1 MFLVKKISVVI
12 VVLICFLA
20 CSQES
25 FIKLQKKAQEQEND
39 GSKRPSY
46 VDSDYEVFSETIF
59 LQNMVYQPIEERNA
73 FFQLTKDGDD
83 SFNPETSVIL
93 LNEPSDNNEKNPPL
107 YQNDPNNN
115 ANNEKNPPLYQ
126 NDPNNNANNE
136 KNPPLYQND
145 PNNNANNEKSPFL
158 YKPKRKAKNPKL
170 IEYSQQDFYPLKNGD
185 IMMSK
190 EGDQWLIEIKS
201 KALKRFLKDQ
211 NDKDRQI
218 QTFTFN
224 DTKTQIAQFK
234 GKISSYVYTT
244 NDSDLSLR
252 PFYESFLLEKKSD
265 DLYMVDKALDAI
277 EVSKC
282 QMVLKKHSTD
292 KLDSQHKAISIDLDF
307 KKERFKSDTE
317 LFLECQS

>member
-1 MFLVKKISVVI
+1 MFLVKKIGVVV
-12 VVLICFLA
+12 VVLIGFLA
-20 CSQES
+20 CSQER
-25 FIKLQKKAQEQEND
+25 FIQLQKKAQEQEND

-59 LQNMVYQPIEERNA
+59 LKNMVYQPIKERDA
-73 FFQLTKDGDD
+73 FAQPTKDEGD

-93 LNEPSDNNEKNPPL
+93 LDEPSDNDTKNPPL
-107 YQNDPNNN
+107 NQNESNNN
-115 ANNEKNPPLYQ
+115 TANNDTKNL
-126 NDPNNNANNE
+126 
-136 KNPPLYQND
+136 
-145 PNNNANNEKSPFL
+145 FL
-158 YKPKRKAKNPKL
+158 YKPKRKTKDPKL
-170 IEYSQQDFYPLKNGD
+170 IEYSQQNFYPLKDGD
-185 IMMSK
+185 IVMSK
-190 EGDQWLIEIKS
+190 EGDRWLIEIKS

-244 NDSDLSLR
+244 NNSDLSLR

-265 DLYMVDKALDAI
+265 DFYMIGAIGDKALDAI
-277 EVSKC
+277 EIHKC

-317 LFLECQS
+317 LFLECQN

>member
-12 VVLICFLA
+12 MILICFLA
-20 CSQES
+20 CSQER

-59 LQNMVYQPIEERNA
+59 LQNMVYQPIEERNV

-83 SFNPETSVIL
+83 SFNPETPLIL

-107 YQNDPNNN
+107 NQNESNTNT
-115 ANNEKNPPLYQ
+115 ANNDTKN
-126 NDPNNNANNE
+126 
-136 KNPPLYQND
+136 
-145 PNNNANNEKSPFL
+145 PFL

-170 IEYSQQDFYPLKNGD
+170 IEYSQQDFYPLKDGD
-185 IMMSK
+185 IVMSK
-190 EGDQWLIEIKS
+190 EGDQWLVEIKS

-277 EVSKC
+277 EISKC

-317 LFLECQS
+317 LFLECLKES

>member
-1 MFLVKKISVVI
+1 MFLVKKIGVVI
-12 VVLICFLA
+12 VVLMCFLA
-20 CSQES
+20 CSQER
-25 FIKLQKKAQEQEND
+25 FIQLQKKAQEQEND

-59 LQNMVYQPIEERNA
+59 LQNMVYQPTEERDSFA
-73 FFQLTKDGDD
+73 QLTKNEDD

-93 LNEPSDNNEKNPPL
+93 LNEPSGNDTKNPPL
-107 YQNDPNNN
+107 YQNESNNN
-115 ANNEKNPPLYQ
+115 TANNDTKN
-126 NDPNNNANNE
+126 
-136 KNPPLYQND
+136 
-145 PNNNANNEKSPFL
+145 PFL
-158 YKPKRKAKNPKL
+158 YKPKRKTKDPKL
-170 IEYSQQDFYPLKNGD
+170 IEYSQQNFYPLKDGD
-185 IMMSK
+185 IIVSK

-244 NDSDLSLR
+244 NNSGLSLR
-252 PFYESFLLEKKSD
+252 PFYESFPLEKKSD
-265 DLYMVDKALDAI
+265 NLYTIGDKALDAI
-277 EVSKC
+277 EISKC

-307 KKERFKSDTE
+307 KKERFKSDIE
-317 LFLECQS
+317 LFLECQN

>member
-1 MFLVKKISVVI
+1 MFLVKKIGVVI
-12 VVLICFLA
+12 VVLIGFLA
-20 CSQES
+20 CSQER
-25 FIKLQKKAQEQEND
+25 FIQLQKKAQEQEND

-59 LQNMVYQPIEERNA
+59 LQNMVYQPTEERDSFA
-73 FFQLTKDGDD
+73 QLTKDEND

-93 LNEPSDNNEKNPPL
+93 LNEPSDSDTKNPPL
-107 YQNDPNNN
+107 NQNESNTNT
-115 ANNEKNPPLYQ
+115 ANNDTKN
-126 NDPNNNANNE
+126 
-136 KNPPLYQND
+136 
-145 PNNNANNEKSPFL
+145 PFL
-158 YKPKRKAKNPKL
+158 YKPKRKTKDPKL
-170 IEYSQQDFYPLKNGD
+170 IEYSQQNFYPLKDGD

-244 NDSDLSLR
+244 NNSDLSLR

-265 DLYMVDKALDAI
+265 DFYTIGDKALDAI
-277 EVSKC
+277 EISKC

-307 KKERFKSDTE
+307 KKERFKSNTE

>member
-12 VVLICFLA
+12 MILICFLA
-20 CSQES
+20 CSQER

-39 GSKRPSY
+39 GSQRPSY

-73 FFQLTKDGDD
+73 FFQLTKDEDN

-107 YQNDPNNN
+107 YQNESNNN
-115 ANNEKNPPLYQ
+115 TANDDTKN
-126 NDPNNNANNE
+126 
-136 KNPPLYQND
+136 
-145 PNNNANNEKSPFL
+145 PFL

-170 IEYSQQDFYPLKNGD
+170 IEYSQQNFYPLKNGD

-190 EGDQWLIEIKS
+190 EGDQWLVEIKS

-265 DLYMVDKALDAI
+265 DLYTIENKALDTI
-277 EVSKC
+277 EISKC

-307 KKERFKSDTE
+307 KKEHFKSDTE

>member
-1 MFLVKKISVVI
+1 MILV
-12 VVLICFLA
+12 CFLA

-25 FIKLQKKAQEQEND
+25 FIKMQKKAQEQEND

-73 FFQLTKDGDD
+73 FFQLTKDEDN

-93 LNEPSDNNEKNPPL
+93 LNEPSDNNEKNPPS
-107 YQNDPNNN
+107 YPNDPNNN
-115 ANNEKNPPLYQ
+115 
-126 NDPNNNANNE
+126 DNNANNSQ
-136 KNPPLYQND
+136 KN
-145 PNNNANNEKSPFL
+145 PFL
-158 YKPKRKAKNPKL
+158 YKPKRKTKNPKL

-185 IMMSK
+185 ITMSK
-190 EGDQWLIEIKS
+190 EGDQWLIEIQS

-244 NDSDLSLR
+244 NDSGLSLR

-265 DLYMVDKALDAI
+265 NVYTIENKALDTMEI
-277 EVSKC
+277 SKC

-317 LFLECQS
+317 LFLECLKES

>member
-1 MFLVKKISVVI
+1 MFLVKKIGVVI
-12 VVLICFLA
+12 MILICFLA
-20 CSQES
+20 CSQER

-39 GSKRPSY
+39 GSQRPSY

-73 FFQLTKDGDD
+73 FFQLTKDEDN

-93 LNEPSDNNEKNPPL
+93 LNEPSDNDTKNPPL
-107 YQNDPNNN
+107 YQNEFHNNN
-115 ANNEKNPPLYQ
+115 TANNDTKN
-126 NDPNNNANNE
+126 
-136 KNPPLYQND
+136 
-145 PNNNANNEKSPFL
+145 PFL
-158 YKPKRKAKNPKL
+158 YKPKRKTKNPKL

-185 IMMSK
+185 IIMSK

-265 DLYMVDKALDAI
+265 NVYTIENKALDTMEI
-277 EVSKC
+277 SKC

>member
-1 MFLVKKISVVI
+1 MFLVKKIGVVI
-12 VVLICFLA
+12 VVLIGFLA
-20 CSQES
+20 CSQER
-25 FIKLQKKAQEQEND
+25 FIQLQKKAQEQEND

-59 LQNMVYQPIEERNA
+59 LQNMVHHPIKERDAFVQP
-73 FFQLTKDGDD
+73 TKDGDD

-93 LNEPSDNNEKNPPL
+93 LDEPSDNDTKNPPL
-107 YQNDPNNN
+107 NQNESNNN
-115 ANNEKNPPLYQ
+115 TASNDTKN
-126 NDPNNNANNE
+126 
-136 KNPPLYQND
+136 
-145 PNNNANNEKSPFL
+145 SFL
-158 YKPKRKAKNPKL
+158 YKPKRKTKDPKF
-170 IEYSQQDFYPLKNGD
+170 IEYSQQNFYPLKDGD

-190 EGDQWLIEIKS
+190 EGDQWLIKIKS

-211 NDKDRQI
+211 NNKDRQI

-244 NDSDLSLR
+244 NNSNLSLR

-265 DLYMVDKALDAI
+265 DLYMIGAIGDKALDAI
-277 EVSKC
+277 EIQKC

>member
-1 MFLVKKISVVI
+1 MFLVKKIGVVV
-12 VVLICFLA
+12 VVLIGFLA
-20 CSQES
+20 CSQER
-25 FIKLQKKAQEQEND
+25 FIQLQKKAQEQEND

-59 LQNMVYQPIEERNA
+59 LQNMVHQPIKERDA
-73 FFQLTKDGDD
+73 FAQLTKDEDD

-93 LNEPSDNNEKNPPL
+93 LNEPSDNDTKNPPL
-107 YQNDPNNN
+107 NQNESSNN
-115 ANNEKNPPLYQ
+115 A
-126 NDPNNNANNE
+126 ANNDT
-136 KNPPLYQND
+136 KN
-145 PNNNANNEKSPFL
+145 PFL
-158 YKPKRKAKNPKL
+158 YKPKRKTKNPKL
-170 IEYSQQDFYPLKNGD
+170 IEYSQQNFYPLKNGD

-190 EGDQWLIEIKS
+190 EGDQWLVEIKS

-265 DLYMVDKALDAI
+265 DLYTIGDKALDTI

-307 KKERFKSDTE
+307 KKEHFKSDTE
-317 LFLECQS
+317 LFLECLKES

>member
-1 MFLVKKISVVI
+1 MFLVKKIGVVI
-12 VVLICFLA
+12 MILVCFLA

-25 FIKLQKKAQEQEND
+25 FIKMQKKALEQEND

-73 FFQLTKDGDD
+73 FFQLTKDEDN
-83 SFNPETSVIL
+83 SFSPENSVIL
-93 LNEPSDNNEKNPPL
+93 LNEPSDNSEKNPPS
-107 YQNDPNNN
+107 YPNDPNNN
-115 ANNEKNPPLYQ
+115 
-126 NDPNNNANNE
+126 DNNANNSQ
-136 KNPPLYQND
+136 KN
-145 PNNNANNEKSPFL
+145 PFL
-158 YKPKRKAKNPKL
+158 YKPKRKTKNPKL

-185 IMMSK
+185 IIMSK
-190 EGDQWLIEIKS
+190 EGDQWLIEIQS

-265 DLYMVDKALDAI
+265 SVYTIENKALDTMEI
-277 EVSKC
+277 SKC

>member
-1 MFLVKKISVVI
+1 MFLVKKIGVVI
-12 VVLICFLA
+12 MILICFLA
-20 CSQES
+20 CSQER

-59 LQNMVYQPIEERNA
+59 LKNMVYQPMEERNA
-73 FFQLTKDGDD
+73 FFQLTKDEND

-93 LNEPSDNNEKNPPL
+93 LNEPSDNDTKNPPL
-107 YQNDPNNN
+107 YQNESNTNT
-115 ANNEKNPPLYQ
+115 ANNDTKN
-126 NDPNNNANNE
+126 
-136 KNPPLYQND
+136 
-145 PNNNANNEKSPFL
+145 PFL
-158 YKPKRKAKNPKL
+158 YKPKRKTKNPKL
-170 IEYSQQDFYPLKNGD
+170 IEYSQQNFYPLKDGD
-185 IMMSK
+185 IVMSK

-244 NDSDLSLR
+244 NNSDLSLR
-252 PFYESFLLEKKSD
+252 PFYKSFLLEKKSD
-265 DLYMVDKALDAI
+265 DFYTIGADKALDAI
-277 EVSKC
+277 EIQKC

-317 LFLECQS
+317 LFLECLKES

>member
-1 MFLVKKISVVI
+1 M
-12 VVLICFLA
+12 
-20 CSQES
+20 
-25 FIKLQKKAQEQEND
+25 QKKAQEQEND

-59 LQNMVYQPIEERNA
+59 LQNMVHQPIKERDVFA
-73 FFQLTKDGDD
+73 QLTKDEDD

-93 LNEPSDNNEKNPPL
+93 LNEPSDNAAKNPPL
-107 YQNDPNNN
+107 NQNESNTNT
-115 ANNEKNPPLYQ
+115 ANNDAKN
-126 NDPNNNANNE
+126 
-136 KNPPLYQND
+136 
-145 PNNNANNEKSPFL
+145 PFL
-158 YKPKRKAKNPKL
+158 YKPKRKTKDPKL
-170 IEYSQQDFYPLKNGD
+170 IEYSQQNFYPLKDGD

-244 NDSDLSLR
+244 NNSNLSLR

-265 DLYMVDKALDAI
+265 DFYMIGAIGDKALDAI
-277 EVSKC
+277 EISKC

>member
-1 MFLVKKISVVI
+1 M
-12 VVLICFLA
+12 
-20 CSQES
+20 
-25 FIKLQKKAQEQEND
+25 QKKAQEQEND

-59 LQNMVYQPIEERNA
+59 LKNMVYQPTNETNA
-73 FFQLTKDGDD
+73 FAQLTNDKDND
-83 SFNPETSVIL
+83 PKEIPLIL

-107 YQNDPNNN
+107 YQNESNTNT
-115 ANNEKNPPLYQ
+115 ANNDTKN
-126 NDPNNNANNE
+126 
-136 KNPPLYQND
+136 
-145 PNNNANNEKSPFL
+145 PFL
-158 YKPKRKAKNPKL
+158 YKPKRKTKNPKL
-170 IEYSQQDFYPLKNGD
+170 IEYSQQDFYPLKDGD
-185 IMMSK
+185 IMISK

-244 NDSDLSLR
+244 NNSDLSLR
-252 PFYESFLLEKKSD
+252 PFYKSFLLEKKSD
-265 DLYMVDKALDAI
+265 NVYMIVDKALDAI

>member
-1 MFLVKKISVVI
+1 MFLVKKIGVVV
-12 VVLICFLA
+12 VVLIGFLA
-20 CSQES
+20 CSQER
-25 FIKLQKKAQEQEND
+25 FIQLQKKAQEQEND

-59 LQNMVYQPIEERNA
+59 LKNMVYQPIKERDA
-73 FFQLTKDGDD
+73 FVQPTKDGDD
-83 SFNPETSVIL
+83 FFNSETSVIL
-93 LNEPSDNNEKNPPL
+93 LDEPSDNDTKNPPL
-107 YQNDPNNN
+107 NQNESNNN
-115 ANNEKNPPLYQ
+115 TANNDTKN
-126 NDPNNNANNE
+126 
-136 KNPPLYQND
+136 
-145 PNNNANNEKSPFL
+145 PFL
-158 YKPKRKAKNPKL
+158 YKPKRKTKDLKL
-170 IEYSQQDFYPLKNGD
+170 IEYSQQNFYPLKDGD

-211 NDKDRQI
+211 NNKDRQI

-244 NDSDLSLR
+244 NNSNLSLR

-265 DLYMVDKALDAI
+265 DFYTIENKALDAI
-277 EVSKC
+277 EIQKC

>member
-1 MFLVKKISVVI
+1 MI
-12 VVLICFLA
+12 LIGFLA
-20 CSQES
+20 CSQER
-25 FIKLQKKAQEQEND
+25 FIQLQKKAQEQEND
-39 GSKRPSY
+39 GSQRPSY

-59 LQNMVYQPIEERNA
+59 LQNMVYQPTEERDSFA
-73 FFQLTKDGDD
+73 QLTKDGND
-83 SFNPETSVIL
+83 SFNHETSVIL
-93 LNEPSDNNEKNPPL
+93 LNEPSDNDTKNPPL
-107 YQNDPNNN
+107 YQNESNNN
-115 ANNEKNPPLYQ
+115 TANNDTKN
-126 NDPNNNANNE
+126 
-136 KNPPLYQND
+136 
-145 PNNNANNEKSPFL
+145 PFL
-158 YKPKRKAKNPKL
+158 YKPKRKTKNPKL
-170 IEYSQQDFYPLKNGD
+170 IEYSQQNFYPLKDGD

-190 EGDQWLIEIKS
+190 EGDQWLVEIKS

-252 PFYESFLLEKKSD
+252 PFYKSFLLEKKSD
-265 DLYMVDKALDAI
+265 DFYTIGADKALDAI
-277 EVSKC
+277 EISKC

-307 KKERFKSDTE
+307 KKEHFKSDTE

>member
-1 MFLVKKISVVI
+1 M
-12 VVLICFLA
+12 VLIGFLA
-20 CSQES
+20 CSQER
-25 FIKLQKKAQEQEND
+25 FIQLQKKAQEQEND

-59 LQNMVYQPIEERNA
+59 LQNMVHQPIKERDA
-73 FFQLTKDGDD
+73 FVQPTKDGDD

-93 LNEPSDNNEKNPPL
+93 LDEPSDNDTKNPPL
-107 YQNDPNNN
+107 NQNESNNN
-115 ANNEKNPPLYQ
+115 TANNDAKN
-126 NDPNNNANNE
+126 
-136 KNPPLYQND
+136 
-145 PNNNANNEKSPFL
+145 PFL
-158 YKPKRKAKNPKL
+158 YKPKRKTKDPKL
-170 IEYSQQDFYPLKNGD
+170 IEYSQQNFYPLKDGD
-185 IMMSK
+185 IVMSK

-244 NDSDLSLR
+244 NNSNLSLR

-265 DLYMVDKALDAI
+265 DLYTIENKALDAI
-277 EVSKC
+277 EIQKC

-307 KKERFKSDTE
+307 KKEHFKSDTE

>member
-1 MFLVKKISVVI
+1 MFLVKKIGVVV

-20 CSQES
+20 CSQER
-25 FIKLQKKAQEQEND
+25 FIQLQKKAQEQEND
-39 GSKRPSY
+39 GSQRPSY

-59 LQNMVYQPIEERNA
+59 LQNMVYQPTEERDSFA
-73 FFQLTKDGDD
+73 QLTKDEND

-107 YQNDPNNN
+107 YPNDPHNN
-115 ANNEKNPPLYQ
+115 ANNEKNP
-126 NDPNNNANNE
+126 
-136 KNPPLYQND
+136 
-145 PNNNANNEKSPFL
+145 FL
-158 YKPKRKAKNPKL
+158 YKPKRKTKNPKL
-170 IEYSQQDFYPLKNGD
+170 IEYSQQNFYPLKDGD
-185 IMMSK
+185 IVMSK

-244 NDSDLSLR
+244 NNSDLSLR

-265 DLYMVDKALDAI
+265 DFYTIGAIGDKALDAI
-277 EVSKC
+277 EISKC

-317 LFLECQS
+317 LFLECLKES

>member
-1 MFLVKKISVVI
+1 MFLVKKIGVVI
-12 VVLICFLA
+12 MILICFLA
-20 CSQES
+20 CSQER

-59 LQNMVYQPIEERNA
+59 LQNMVYQPTNERDA
-73 FFQLTKDGDD
+73 FAQLTKDEDD

-93 LNEPSDNNEKNPPL
+93 LNEPSDNDTKNPPL
-107 YQNDPNNN
+107 YQNESNTNT
-115 ANNEKNPPLYQ
+115 ANNDTKN
-126 NDPNNNANNE
+126 
-136 KNPPLYQND
+136 
-145 PNNNANNEKSPFL
+145 PFL
-158 YKPKRKAKNPKL
+158 YKPKRKTKDPKL
-170 IEYSQQDFYPLKNGD
+170 IEYSQQNFYPLKNGD

-244 NDSDLSLR
+244 NNSDLSLR
-252 PFYESFLLEKKSD
+252 PFYESFLLEKKSG
-265 DLYMVDKALDAI
+265 DLYTIGDKALDSI
-277 EVSKC
+277 EISKC

-317 LFLECQS
+317 LFLECLKES

>member
-1 MFLVKKISVVI
+1 MFLVKKIGVV
-12 VVLICFLA
+12 VMVLIGFLA
-20 CSQES
+20 CSQER
-25 FIKLQKKAQEQEND
+25 FIQLQKKAQEQEND

-59 LQNMVYQPIEERNA
+59 LQNMVHQPIKERDA
-73 FFQLTKDGDD
+73 FIQPTKDGDD

-93 LNEPSDNNEKNPPL
+93 LDEPSDNDTKNPPL
-107 YQNDPNNN
+107 NQNESSNNT
-115 ANNEKNPPLYQ
+115 ANNDTKN
-126 NDPNNNANNE
+126 
-136 KNPPLYQND
+136 
-145 PNNNANNEKSPFL
+145 PFL
-158 YKPKRKAKNPKL
+158 YKPKRKTKDPKL
-170 IEYSQQDFYPLKNGD
+170 IEYSQQNFYPLKDGD
-185 IMMSK
+185 IVMSK

-244 NDSDLSLR
+244 NNSDLSLR
-252 PFYESFLLEKKSD
+252 PFYESFLLEKKSE
-265 DLYMVDKALDAI
+265 DLYTIGDKALDAI
-277 EVSKC
+277 EIQKC

>member
-1 MFLVKKISVVI
+1 MI
-12 VVLICFLA
+12 LICFLA
-20 CSQES
+20 CSQER

-39 GSKRPSY
+39 GSQRPSY
-46 VDSDYEVFSETIF
+46 VDSDHEVFSETIF
-59 LQNMVYQPIEERNA
+59 LQNMVYQPTEERDSFA
-73 FFQLTKDGDD
+73 QLTKDEND

-93 LNEPSDNNEKNPPL
+93 LNEPSDNDTKNPPL
-107 YQNDPNNN
+107 YQNESNNNTNN
-115 ANNEKNPPLYQ
+115 ANNDTKN
-126 NDPNNNANNE
+126 
-136 KNPPLYQND
+136 
-145 PNNNANNEKSPFL
+145 PFL
-158 YKPKRKAKNPKL
+158 YKKRKAKNPKL
-170 IEYSQQDFYPLKNGD
+170 IEYSQQDFYPLKDGD
-185 IMMSK
+185 IIMSK
-190 EGDQWLIEIKS
+190 EGDQWLVEIKS

-265 DLYMVDKALDAI
+265 NVYTIGDKALDAI
-277 EVSKC
+277 EISKC

>member
-1 MFLVKKISVVI
+1 MFLVKKIGVVI
-12 VVLICFLA
+12 MILICFLA
-20 CSQES
+20 CSQER
-25 FIKLQKKAQEQEND
+25 FIQLQKKAQEQEND

-46 VDSDYEVFSETIF
+46 VDSDHEVFSETIF

-73 FFQLTKDGDD
+73 FFQLTKDEDN

-93 LNEPSDNNEKNPPL
+93 LDEPSDNDAKNPPL
-107 YQNDPNNN
+107 NQNEPNTNT
-115 ANNEKNPPLYQ
+115 ANNDAKN
-126 NDPNNNANNE
+126 
-136 KNPPLYQND
+136 
-145 PNNNANNEKSPFL
+145 PFL
-158 YKPKRKAKNPKL
+158 YKPKRKTKDPKL
-170 IEYSQQDFYPLKNGD
+170 IEYSQQNFYPLKDGD

-244 NDSDLSLR
+244 NNSNLSLR

-265 DLYMVDKALDAI
+265 DLYTIGDKALDAI
-277 EVSKC
+277 EIQKC

>member
-1 MFLVKKISVVI
+1 MFLVKKIGVVV
-12 VVLICFLA
+12 VVLIGFLA
-20 CSQES
+20 CSQER
-25 FIKLQKKAQEQEND
+25 FIQLQKKAQEQEND

-59 LQNMVYQPIEERNA
+59 LQNMVHQPIKERDA
-73 FFQLTKDGDD
+73 FAQLAKDGDD

-93 LNEPSDNNEKNPPL
+93 LNEPSDNDTKNPPL
-107 YQNDPNNN
+107 NQNESSNNTTSN
-115 ANNEKNPPLYQ
+115 DAKN
-126 NDPNNNANNE
+126 
-136 KNPPLYQND
+136 
-145 PNNNANNEKSPFL
+145 PFL
-158 YKPKRKAKNPKL
+158 YKPKRKTKDPKL
-170 IEYSQQDFYPLKNGD
+170 IEYSQQNFYPLKDGD
-185 IMMSK
+185 IIMSK
-190 EGDQWLIEIKS
+190 EGDQWLIKIKS

-244 NDSDLSLR
+244 SNSDLSLR

-265 DLYMVDKALDAI
+265 DLYTIGDKALDTI
-277 EVSKC
+277 EIHKC

-317 LFLECQS
+317 LFLECLKES

>member
-1 MFLVKKISVVI
+1 M
-12 VVLICFLA
+12 VLIGFLA
-20 CSQES
+20 CSQER
-25 FIKLQKKAQEQEND
+25 FIQLQKKAQEQEND

-59 LQNMVYQPIEERNA
+59 LQNMVHQPIKERDA
-73 FFQLTKDGDD
+73 FAQLTKDGDD

-93 LNEPSDNNEKNPPL
+93 LDEPSDNDTKNPPL
-107 YQNDPNNN
+107 NQNESNNN
-115 ANNEKNPPLYQ
+115 TANNDTKN
-126 NDPNNNANNE
+126 
-136 KNPPLYQND
+136 
-145 PNNNANNEKSPFL
+145 PFL
-158 YKPKRKAKNPKL
+158 YKPKRKTKDPKL
-170 IEYSQQDFYPLKNGD
+170 IEYSQQNFYPLKDGD
-185 IMMSK
+185 IVMSK
-190 EGDQWLIEIKS
+190 EGDQWLIKIKS

-244 NDSDLSLR
+244 NNSNLSLR

-265 DLYMVDKALDAI
+265 DFYTIGAIGDKALDAI
-277 EVSKC
+277 EIQKC

>member
-1 MFLVKKISVVI
+1 MFLVKKIGVVI
-12 VVLICFLA
+12 AVLMCFLA
-20 CSQES
+20 CSQER
-25 FIKLQKKAQEQEND
+25 FIQLQKKAQEQEND

-59 LQNMVYQPIEERNA
+59 LQNMVYQPAEERDSFA
-73 FFQLTKDGDD
+73 QLTKDEDN
-83 SFNPETSVIL
+83 SFNLETSVIL
-93 LNEPSDNNEKNPPL
+93 LNEPSDNNEKNP
-107 YQNDPNNN
+107 
-115 ANNEKNPPLYQ
+115 
-126 NDPNNNANNE
+126 
-136 KNPPLYQND
+136 
-145 PNNNANNEKSPFL
+145 FL
-158 YKPKRKAKNPKL
+158 YKPKRKTKNPKL
-170 IEYSQQDFYPLKNGD
+170 IEYSQQNFYPLKNGD
-185 IMMSK
+185 IIVSK

-244 NDSDLSLR
+244 NNSDLSLR
-252 PFYESFLLEKKSD
+252 PFYESFLLEKKSGD
-265 DLYMVDKALDAI
+265 FYTIGAIGDKALDAI
-277 EVSKC
+277 EISKC

-317 LFLECQS
+317 LFLECQN

>member
-1 MFLVKKISVVI
+1 MFLVKKIGVVI
-12 VVLICFLA
+12 MILICFLA
-20 CSQES
+20 CSQER

-39 GSKRPSY
+39 GSQRPSY

-59 LQNMVYQPIEERNA
+59 LQNMVYQPTEERDSFA
-73 FFQLTKDGDD
+73 QLTKDEDD

-93 LNEPSDNNEKNPPL
+93 LNEPSDNDTKNPPL
-107 YQNDPNNN
+107 YPNESHNNTNN
-115 ANNEKNPPLYQ
+115 ANNEKNP
-126 NDPNNNANNE
+126 
-136 KNPPLYQND
+136 
-145 PNNNANNEKSPFL
+145 FL
-158 YKPKRKAKNPKL
+158 YKKRKAKNPKL
-170 IEYSQQDFYPLKNGD
+170 IEYSQQDFYPLKDGD
-185 IMMSK
+185 IVMSK
-190 EGDQWLIEIKS
+190 EGDQWLIEIQS

-244 NDSDLSLR
+244 NDSDLSLG

>member
-1 MFLVKKISVVI
+1 MFLVKKIGVVI
-12 VVLICFLA
+12 MILVCFLA

-25 FIKLQKKAQEQEND
+25 FIKMQKKAQEQEND

-46 VDSDYEVFSETIF
+46 VDSDHEVFSETIF

-73 FFQLTKDGDD
+73 FFQLTKDEDN
-83 SFNPETSVIL
+83 SFNPETSLIL

-107 YQNDPNNN
+107 YPNESNTN
-115 ANNEKNPPLYQ
+115 TANNDTKN
-126 NDPNNNANNE
+126 
-136 KNPPLYQND
+136 
-145 PNNNANNEKSPFL
+145 PFL
-158 YKPKRKAKNPKL
+158 YKPKRKTKNPKL

-185 IMMSK
+185 IIMSK
-190 EGDQWLIEIKS
+190 EGDQWLIEIQS

-265 DLYMVDKALDAI
+265 DLYTIGAIGDKALDAI

>member
-1 MFLVKKISVVI
+1 MFLVKKIGVVI
-12 VVLICFLA
+12 MILICFLA
-20 CSQES
+20 CSQER

-59 LQNMVYQPIEERNA
+59 LKNMVYHPTNETNA
-73 FFQLTKDGDD
+73 FAQLTNDKDND
-83 SFNPETSVIL
+83 PKETPLIL
-93 LNEPSDNNEKNPPL
+93 LNESSDNDTKNPPL

-115 ANNEKNPPLYQ
+115 ANNEKNP
-126 NDPNNNANNE
+126 
-136 KNPPLYQND
+136 
-145 PNNNANNEKSPFL
+145 FL
-158 YKPKRKAKNPKL
+158 YKPKRKTKNPKL

-185 IMMSK
+185 IIMSK
-190 EGDQWLIEIKS
+190 EGDQWLVEIKS

-265 DLYMVDKALDAI
+265 NIYMIGDKALDAI
-277 EVSKC
+277 EISKC

>member
-1 MFLVKKISVVI
+1 MI
-12 VVLICFLA
+12 LICFLA
-20 CSQES
+20 CSQER

-59 LQNMVYQPIEERNA
+59 LKNMVYQPIEERNA
-73 FFQLTKDGDD
+73 FFQLTKDEDD

-107 YQNDPNNN
+107 YPNESDNNTNN
-115 ANNEKNPPLYQ
+115 ANNDTKN
-126 NDPNNNANNE
+126 
-136 KNPPLYQND
+136 
-145 PNNNANNEKSPFL
+145 PFL
-158 YKPKRKAKNPKL
+158 YKPKRKTKNPKL
-170 IEYSQQDFYPLKNGD
+170 IEYSQQDFYPLKDGD
-185 IMMSK
+185 IVMSK

-244 NDSDLSLR
+244 NNSDLSLR
-252 PFYESFLLEKKSD
+252 PFYKSFLLEKKSD
-265 DLYMVDKALDAI
+265 DLYTIGDKALDAI
-277 EVSKC
+277 EISKC

-317 LFLECQS
+317 LFLECLKES

>member
-1 MFLVKKISVVI
+1 MFLVKKIGVVV
-12 VVLICFLA
+12 VVLIGFLA
-20 CSQES
+20 CSQER
-25 FIKLQKKAQEQEND
+25 FIQLQKKAQEQEND

-59 LQNMVYQPIEERNA
+59 LQNMVHQPIKERDA
-73 FFQLTKDGDD
+73 FAQLTKDEDD

-93 LNEPSDNNEKNPPL
+93 LNEPSDNDTKNPPL
-107 YQNDPNNN
+107 NQNESNNN
-115 ANNEKNPPLYQ
+115 TANNDTKN
-126 NDPNNNANNE
+126 
-136 KNPPLYQND
+136 
-145 PNNNANNEKSPFL
+145 PFL
-158 YKPKRKAKNPKL
+158 YKPKRKTKDPKL
-170 IEYSQQDFYPLKNGD
+170 IEYSQQNFYPLKDGD
-185 IMMSK
+185 IIMSK

-244 NDSDLSLR
+244 NNSNLSLR

-265 DLYMVDKALDAI
+265 DFYTIGAIGDKALDAI
-277 EVSKC
+277 EIQKC

>member
-1 MFLVKKISVVI
+1 MFLVKKIGVVV
-12 VVLICFLA
+12 VVLMCFLA
-20 CSQES
+20 CSQER
-25 FIKLQKKAQEQEND
+25 FIQLQKKAQEQEND

-59 LQNMVYQPIEERNA
+59 LKNMVYQPIEERNA
-73 FFQLTKDGDD
+73 FFQLTKNEDD
-83 SFNPETSVIL
+83 SFNPETSVVL
-93 LNEPSDNNEKNPPL
+93 LNEPSDNDTKNPPL
-107 YQNDPNNN
+107 YQNESNNN
-115 ANNEKNPPLYQ
+115 TANNDTKN
-126 NDPNNNANNE
+126 
-136 KNPPLYQND
+136 
-145 PNNNANNEKSPFL
+145 PFL
-158 YKPKRKAKNPKL
+158 YKPKRKTKNPKL
-170 IEYSQQDFYPLKNGD
+170 IEYSQQNFYPLKDGD

-244 NDSDLSLR
+244 NNSDLSLR
-252 PFYESFLLEKKSD
+252 PFYESFPLEKKSGD
-265 DLYMVDKALDAI
+265 FYTIGAIGDKALDAI
-277 EVSKC
+277 EISKC

-317 LFLECQS
+317 LFLECQN

>member
-1 MFLVKKISVVI
+1 MFLIKKIGVVI
-12 VVLICFLA
+12 MILIGFLA
-20 CSQES
+20 CSQER
-25 FIKLQKKAQEQEND
+25 FIQLQKKAQEQEND

-59 LQNMVYQPIEERNA
+59 LKNMVYQPIEERDA
-73 FFQLTKDGDD
+73 FAQLTKDEDD
-83 SFNPETSVIL
+83 SFDPSFNPETSVIL
-93 LNEPSDNNEKNPPL
+93 LNEPSDNDTKNPPL
-107 YQNDPNNN
+107 YQNESNNDT
-115 ANNEKNPPLYQ
+115 ANNDAKN
-126 NDPNNNANNE
+126 
-136 KNPPLYQND
+136 
-145 PNNNANNEKSPFL
+145 PFL
-158 YKPKRKAKNPKL
+158 YKPKRKTKNPKL
-170 IEYSQQDFYPLKNGD
+170 IEYSQQNFYPLKNGD

-190 EGDQWLIEIKS
+190 EGDQWLVEIKS

-265 DLYMVDKALDAI
+265 DLYTIGDKALDAI
-277 EVSKC
+277 EISKC

>member
-1 MFLVKKISVVI
+1 MFLVKKIGVVI
-12 VVLICFLA
+12 MISICFLA

-59 LQNMVYQPIEERNA
+59 LKNMVYQPIEERNA
-73 FFQLTKDGDD
+73 FFQLTKDGND
-83 SFNPETSVIL
+83 SFNPETPVIL
-93 LNEPSDNNEKNPPL
+93 LNEPSDNDTKNPLL
-107 YQNDPNNN
+107 YPNESHNN
-115 ANNEKNPPLYQ
+115 TANNDTKN
-126 NDPNNNANNE
+126 
-136 KNPPLYQND
+136 
-145 PNNNANNEKSPFL
+145 PFL

-170 IEYSQQDFYPLKNGD
+170 IEYSQQNFYPLKDGD
-185 IMMSK
+185 IVMSK

-265 DLYMVDKALDAI
+265 DFYTIGAIGDKALDAI
-277 EVSKC
+277 EISKC

>member
-1 MFLVKKISVVI
+1 MFLVKKIGVVV

-20 CSQES
+20 CSQER

-59 LQNMVYQPIEERNA
+59 LKNMVYQPTEERDSFA
-73 FFQLTKDGDD
+73 QLTKDGND

-93 LNEPSDNNEKNPPL
+93 LDEPSDNDTKNPPL
-107 YQNDPNNN
+107 NQNESNTNT
-115 ANNEKNPPLYQ
+115 ANNDVKN
-126 NDPNNNANNE
+126 
-136 KNPPLYQND
+136 
-145 PNNNANNEKSPFL
+145 PFL
-158 YKPKRKAKNPKL
+158 YKPKRKTKDPKL
-170 IEYSQQDFYPLKNGD
+170 IEYSQQNFYPLKDGD
-185 IMMSK
+185 IVMSK

-244 NDSDLSLR
+244 NNSDLSLR
-252 PFYESFLLEKKSD
+252 PFYKSFLLEKKSD
-265 DLYMVDKALDAI
+265 DFYTIGDKALDAI
-277 EVSKC
+277 EIQKC

-317 LFLECQS
+317 LFLECQN

>member
-1 MFLVKKISVVI
+1 MFLVKKIGVVV
-12 VVLICFLA
+12 VVLIGFLA
-20 CSQES
+20 CSQER
-25 FIKLQKKAQEQEND
+25 FIQLQKKAQEQEND

-59 LQNMVYQPIEERNA
+59 LQNMVYQPIKERDA
-73 FFQLTKDGDD
+73 FAQLTKDEDD
-83 SFNPETSVIL
+83 SFNSETSVIL
-93 LNEPSDNNEKNPPL
+93 LDEPSDNDTKNPPL
-107 YQNDPNNN
+107 NQNESNNN
-115 ANNEKNPPLYQ
+115 TASNDTKN
-126 NDPNNNANNE
+126 
-136 KNPPLYQND
+136 
-145 PNNNANNEKSPFL
+145 PFL
-158 YKPKRKAKNPKL
+158 YKPKRKTKDPKL
-170 IEYSQQDFYPLKNGD
+170 IEYSQQNFYPLKDGD
-185 IMMSK
+185 IVMSK

-211 NDKDRQI
+211 NNKDRQI

-244 NDSDLSLR
+244 NNSDLSLR

-265 DLYMVDKALDAI
+265 DFYMIGAIGDKALDAI
-277 EVSKC
+277 EIQKC

>member
-1 MFLVKKISVVI
+1 M
-12 VVLICFLA
+12 VLICFLA

-59 LQNMVYQPIEERNA
+59 LQNMVYQPTNERNA
-73 FFQLTKDGDD
+73 FFQLTNDEDNDPK
-83 SFNPETSVIL
+83 ETSVIL
-93 LNEPSDNNEKNPPL
+93 LNEPSDNDTKNPPL
-107 YQNDPNNN
+107 YPNESHNN
-115 ANNEKNPPLYQ
+115 TANNDTKN
-126 NDPNNNANNE
+126 
-136 KNPPLYQND
+136 
-145 PNNNANNEKSPFL
+145 PFL
-158 YKPKRKAKNPKL
+158 YKTKRKTKNPKL
-170 IEYSQQDFYPLKNGD
+170 IEYSQQNFYPLKDGD

-190 EGDQWLIEIKS
+190 EGDQWLVEIKS

-244 NDSDLSLR
+244 NNSDLSLR

-265 DLYMVDKALDAI
+265 DLYTIGDKALDAI
-277 EVSKC
+277 EISKC

>member
-1 MFLVKKISVVI
+1 MFLVKKIGVVI
-12 VVLICFLA
+12 VVLIGFLA
-20 CSQES
+20 CSQER
-25 FIKLQKKAQEQEND
+25 FIQLQKKAQEQEND

-59 LQNMVYQPIEERNA
+59 LKNMVYQPIKERDA
-73 FFQLTKDGDD
+73 FAQPTKNEDD

-93 LNEPSDNNEKNPPL
+93 LNEPSDNDTKNPPL
-107 YQNDPNNN
+107 NQNESSNNTASN
-115 ANNEKNPPLYQ
+115 DTKN
-126 NDPNNNANNE
+126 
-136 KNPPLYQND
+136 
-145 PNNNANNEKSPFL
+145 PFL
-158 YKPKRKAKNPKL
+158 YKPKRKTKDPKL
-170 IEYSQQDFYPLKNGD
+170 IEYSQQNFYPLKDGD
-185 IMMSK
+185 IVMSK
-190 EGDQWLIEIKS
+190 EGDQWLIKIKS

-244 NDSDLSLR
+244 NNSDLSLR
-252 PFYESFLLEKKSD
+252 PFYKSFLLEKKSD
-265 DLYMVDKALDAI
+265 DLYTIGAIGDKALDAI
-277 EVSKC
+277 EIQKC

>member
-1 MFLVKKISVVI
+1 M
-12 VVLICFLA
+12 VLIGFLA
-20 CSQES
+20 CSQER
-25 FIKLQKKAQEQEND
+25 FIQLQKKAQEQEND

-59 LQNMVYQPIEERNA
+59 LQNMVHQPIKERDA
-73 FFQLTKDGDD
+73 FAQLTKDGDD

-93 LNEPSDNNEKNPPL
+93 LDEPSDNDTKNPPL
-107 YQNDPNNN
+107 NQNESNTNT
-115 ANNEKNPPLYQ
+115 ANNDVKN
-126 NDPNNNANNE
+126 
-136 KNPPLYQND
+136 
-145 PNNNANNEKSPFL
+145 PFL
-158 YKPKRKAKNPKL
+158 YKPKRKTKDPKL
-170 IEYSQQDFYPLKNGD
+170 IEYSQQNFYPLKDGD
-185 IMMSK
+185 IVMSK
-190 EGDQWLIEIKS
+190 EGDQWLIKIKS

-211 NDKDRQI
+211 NNKDRQI

-244 NDSDLSLR
+244 NNSDLSLR

-265 DLYMVDKALDAI
+265 DFYMIGAIGDKALDAI
-277 EVSKC
+277 EIQKC

>member
-1 MFLVKKISVVI
+1 MILV
-12 VVLICFLA
+12 CFLA

-59 LQNMVYQPIEERNA
+59 LQNMVYQPTEERDSFA
-73 FFQLTKDGDD
+73 QLTKDEND

-93 LNEPSDNNEKNPPL
+93 LNEPSDNDTKNPPL

-115 ANNEKNPPLYQ
+115 ANNEKNP
-126 NDPNNNANNE
+126 
-136 KNPPLYQND
+136 
-145 PNNNANNEKSPFL
+145 FL
-158 YKPKRKAKNPKL
+158 YKPKRKTKNPKL
-170 IEYSQQDFYPLKNGD
+170 IEYSQQNFYPLKNGD

-244 NDSDLSLR
+244 NNSDLSLR

-265 DLYMVDKALDAI
+265 DFYTIGAIGDKALDAI
-277 EVSKC
+277 EISKC

>member
-1 MFLVKKISVVI
+1 MFLVKKIGVVI
-12 VVLICFLA
+12 MVLICFLA

-39 GSKRPSY
+39 GSRRPSY

-73 FFQLTKDGDD
+73 FFQLTKDEDD

-107 YQNDPNNN
+107 YQNESHNN
-115 ANNEKNPPLYQ
+115 A
-126 NDPNNNANNE
+126 ANNDT
-136 KNPPLYQND
+136 KN
-145 PNNNANNEKSPFL
+145 PFL
-158 YKPKRKAKNPKL
+158 YKPKRKTKNPKL

-185 IMMSK
+185 IIMSK
-190 EGDQWLIEIKS
+190 EGDQWLIEIQS

-265 DLYMVDKALDAI
+265 NVYTIENKALDTMEI
-277 EVSKC
+277 SKC